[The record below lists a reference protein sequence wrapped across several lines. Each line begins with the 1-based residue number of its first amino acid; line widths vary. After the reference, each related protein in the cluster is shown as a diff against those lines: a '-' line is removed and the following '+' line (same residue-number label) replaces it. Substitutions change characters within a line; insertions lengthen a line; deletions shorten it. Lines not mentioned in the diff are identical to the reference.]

1 MSDYSEYVDK
11 ANGVG
16 GGKHA
21 KTGGKH
27 AAGSGDG
34 GGENAGCMV
43 VAPLPVVLA
52 ATLLSAAVHWIR
64 RR

>member
-16 GGKHA
+16 
-21 KTGGKH
+21 GGKH

-43 VAPLPVVLA
+43 VSPLPVALA